1 MSKNFDRKNFMSAS
15 DKEAMGNFPRTHQ
28 NCFKLTKKNRPGK
41 TACERARRVTDSQ
54 LIHCNKN

>member
-1 MSKNFDRKNFMSAS
+1 MSKNFDRKNFMSDS

-41 TACERARRVTDSQ
+41 TACERARKG
-54 LIHCNKN
+54 H